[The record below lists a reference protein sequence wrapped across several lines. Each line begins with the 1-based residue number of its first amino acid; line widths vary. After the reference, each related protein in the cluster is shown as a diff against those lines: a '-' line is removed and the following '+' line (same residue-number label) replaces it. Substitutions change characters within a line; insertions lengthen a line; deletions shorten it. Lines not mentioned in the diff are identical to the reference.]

1 MIKSCS
7 WKTRYFEVKFKTSQ
21 PAFTCSKPTLKT
33 AEAMCEN
40 FSKSRTKTSKR
51 HHDVVL
57 LLSVNIIHTLFWC
70 FYFRLWTNKWL
81 LGNFEMFF
89 FQPWIETFSKII
101 WYLHAGINQDWFHKY
116 YRFEIKH
123 FQFAFNLNILKNQWI
138 FAGMIS
144 SCITIQTVGIYVIYL
159 VIKVLYL
166 FWRS

>member
-1 MIKSCS
+1 
-7 WKTRYFEVKFKTSQ
+7 
-21 PAFTCSKPTLKT
+21 
-33 AEAMCEN
+33 MCEN

-57 LLSVNIIHTLFWC
+57 LLGVNIIHTLFWC

-144 SCITIQTVGIYVIYL
+144 SCITIQTLGIYVIYL